1 MAETSISGIEYTIK
15 GSTGKAKTSV
25 DKLTSSLKSL
35 RSALRSSSTS
45 KLTKD
50 LDDID
55 KSAKKTST
63 TFGKLTKS
71 IGRITFYRSIRAALR
86 YISEGFKEGLENAYQ
101 FSKIT
106 GYELAGTMDRLSS
119 AGLKMKNQLGSAFGG
134 LIMAAE
140 PILLQLIALVTRAAN
155 ALAQFMAIIG
165 GKSTYLKAIDTV
177 KKYGE
182 AVGGAGQ
189 AAKEAMRYLAP
200 FDELNRLPDDNS
212 GSGGGGSSVPDYSAM
227 FEETP
232 VSQALQDF
240 ATSFKLSV
248 SDVLFDWSDLTGEQ
262 IAEKALAGL
271 FALTGAGVGFIL
283 GGVPGA
289 IVGSLIGLALG
300 LVADS
305 FTFDHDGVLSKG
317 EIADS
322 LQYVL
327 AALAGGVIGFVV
339 GGPAGALIGASVGL
353 GLTLLA
359 DAFDFKA
366 GSENKNTFWKD
377 NLVAAMT
384 TIAGGVIGFMVGG
397 PLGALI
403 GATIGLGI
411 NLVLEGMKPNAGG
424 ERSGFQDELA
434 SAMETMTGG
443 LIGFVVGGPFG
454 AILGMTLTVGLH
466 MLLKGSI
473 SEFIN
478 EKIVAPMVSGY
489 NEFIE
494 EHPKVAAFLGLEPY
508 EFAGT
513 TINENGFSGSDGK
526 IPIDVEITSVT
537 DNVPKEDR
545 ILRDWGISADD
556 WKDEIPESDKVISLT
571 GHFTKG
577 EDDIPTDQKTVGIT
591 GKFTIG
597 QDAIPEKQKTM
608 MSIAKFT
615 SKQTAFTGNW
625 AVNGNPMF
633 GAIAKFTHKQT
644 AFTGAWSV
652 NGNPMFGSV
661 AKFTSKQQAF
671 TGAWSQNGA
680 PIFGSIAKF
689 NQKQTAFTG
698 TWSQN
703 GNPIFGSIAKFTAKQ
718 QAFTGDWSVNGA
730 PMFGS
735 IAKFTTSQNG
745 LSYTPSFNSVA
756 YLDDWENGLNYKPR
770 IEVDA
775 YIDNMYDSNGYKY
788 NAGGGIF
795 SGGQWHDIAGY
806 ASGGSPKSSQLFY
819 ARENGAPELVGTIG
833 NQTAVLNNG
842 QIVESVAF
850 GVQKAIAGIRFH
862 LTGMSSVQPT
872 QTESGMDEESIY
884 RAMVRALNDAD
895 VFPDTIDLDGDVVY
909 RKMVNRNRQERMR
922 LGVNPMMTA

>member
-63 TFGKLTKS
+63 TFGKLAKS
-71 IGRITFYRSIRAALR
+71 VGRITFYRSIRAALR

-140 PILLQLIALVTRAAN
+140 PVLLQLIALVTRAAN

-177 KKYGE
+177 KEYGE

-305 FTFDHDGVLSKG
+305 FTFDHDGVLEKE
-317 EIADS
+317 EIADG

-411 NLVLEGMKPNAGG
+411 NLVLEGMKPNAGD
-424 ERSGFQDELA
+424 ERSGFRDELA

-478 EKIVAPMVSGY
+478 EKIIAPMVSGY
-489 NEFIE
+489 NEFVE

-513 TINENGFSGSDGK
+513 TINENGFSGSSGK

-577 EDDIPTDQKTVGIT
+577 EDDIPTDQKVIGTT
-591 GKFTIG
+591 GKFTFA
-597 QDAIPEKQKTM
+597 QDAIPEDRKVIGVTARYNNASKDGLTENQR
-608 MSIAKFT
+608 SIST
-615 SKQTAFTGNW
+615 W
-625 AVNGNPMF
+625 AVYNGSKKGKLFRSGNESKRYISTWAVYNSSKHGDLFKKSNDSKREISTWAVYNGSKNGKLFDPANKSKREISTWAVYN
-633 GAIAKFTHKQT
+633 GSKNNLTEAKRTISTVANFDDYTDGFYNSPSIDAT
-644 AFTGAWSV
+644 ANITDV
-652 NGNPMFGSV
+652 N
-661 AKFTSKQQAF
+661 
-671 TGAWSQNGA
+671 
-680 PIFGSIAKF
+680 I
-689 NQKQTAFTG
+689 
-698 TWSQN
+698 
-703 GNPIFGSIAKFTAKQ
+703 
-718 QAFTGDWSVNGA
+718 D
-730 PMFGS
+730 
-735 IAKFTTSQNG
+735 
-745 LSYTPSFNSVA
+745 YTP
-756 YLDDWENGLNYKPR
+756 E
-770 IEVDA
+770 
-775 YIDNMYDSNGYKY
+775 IDVKGNIYDTVQK
-788 NAGGGIF
+788 ATGGVY
-795 SGGQWHDIAGY
+795 SGGQWHDIAAY
-806 ASGGSPKSSQLFY
+806 ASGGSPRTSQLFI
-819 ARENGAPELVGTIG
+819 AREAGPELVGTLG
-833 NQTAVLNNG
+833 GHTAVMNND
-842 QIVESVAF
+842 QIVSSVAA
-850 GVQKAIAGIRFH
+850 GVARSIASIKFH
-862 LTGMSSVQPT
+862 LTGLSSAPPVQP
-872 QTESGMDEESIY
+872 ESGMDEESMY

-909 RKMVNRNRQERMR
+909 RKMVNRNRQERTR